1 MYQPSVG
8 GKVRSNKVVV
18 YLRVS
23 TEEQVDNY
31 SLDTQEEICRKEAE
45 RRGLEVVKV
54 FREEGRS
61 AKTIKDRP
69 TLIEMLEYCRKN
81 RREIG
86 GVIIYRLDRLSRQ
99 TADYLAIRKK
109 LAEAE
114 ISLISATEPTGN
126 TPTEKFIETMLAGF
140 AQMDNDVRSE
150 RTKNG
155 MRARFLSGLPG
166 GGAPLGYV
174 MQNGYATKDPE
185 KYDLVRH
192 GWEVMATGTKSLR
205 AMAEYLNSKGLRQ
218 QRKGGKEYLLRS
230 QTMSEIF
237 RNKFYC
243 GKIVSKKYGEEVQ
256 GQHTPM
262 ITEEMFYQVQAII
275 DGRNRNMPPGMSR
288 KNPDNP
294 DFPLRRIIKC
304 SRCGCAFTAAWSKG
318 KKKRYAYY
326 FCRNRCGKGISIPAE
341 TIHNEAQKM
350 LKNMS
355 LLPKTIT
362 LFNAYLRR
370 TYYQRSSSLQKKRER
385 ADEELK
391 KLYAL
396 RQGLVEKNLA
406 GVYTDDVFKEQNRI
420 IEEKIKI
427 VQIAKCDSI
436 IEKYNL
442 QAITEFVSDKFPD
455 LAKTVEEADPEPKK
469 TLLCSIFPSGMRWS
483 YPGYSNTPK
492 SPFFQ
497 AIQQLQNNNAVFGAP
512 GENRTPD
519 HDVRTVLLYPLS
531 YGGISPG
538 GQRNDTFRS
547 IR

>member
-1 MYQPSVG
+1 MNQSVMSG
-8 GKVRSNKVVV
+8 VKVGSNKVVV

-61 AKTIKDRP
+61 AKTIKGRP

-81 RREIG
+81 RRDIG

-109 LAEAE
+109 LSESE

-155 MRARFLSGLPG
+155 MRARFLSGLPS
-166 GGAPLGYV
+166 GGAPLGYI
-174 MQNGYATKDPE
+174 MQNGYATKDSE
-185 KYDLVRH
+185 KFELVRE
-192 GWEVMATGTKSLR
+192 GWELMATGTKSLKTV
-205 AMAEYLNSKGLRQ
+205 AEYLTSRGLRQ
-218 QRKGGKEYLLRS
+218 QRRGHKEFILRA
-230 QTMSEIF
+230 QTMSDVF

-243 GKIVSKKYGEEVQ
+243 GKVVSKKYGEEVQ

-262 ITEEMFYQVQAII
+262 ITEEMYYKVQAII
-275 DGRNRNMPPGMSR
+275 DGRNRNVSPPMAR
-288 KNPDNP
+288 RNPDNP
-294 DFPLRRIIKC
+294 DFPLRRLVKC
-304 SRCGCAFTAAWSKG
+304 SHCGCSFTAAWSKG
-318 KKKRYAYY
+318 KKKHYGYY
-326 FCRNRCGKGISIPAE
+326 FCRNRCGKGISIPVE
-341 TIHNEAQKM
+341 TVHGEARKM

-355 LLPKTIT
+355 LLSQTVT
-362 LFNAYLRR
+362 LFNAFLRR
-370 TYYQRSSSLQKKRER
+370 SYYQRTSSLQKKRER

-391 KLYAL
+391 KLYIL
-396 RQGLVEKNLA
+396 RQALVEKNLT
-406 GVYTDDVFKEQNRI
+406 GVYTDDVFKEQNRM

-427 VQIAKCDSI
+427 VHIAKSDSI

-442 QAITEFVSDKFPD
+442 KAITEFVAEKFPD
-455 LAKTVEEADPEPKK
+455 LSKTFEEAELEAKR
-469 TLLCSIFPSGMRWS
+469 TLLCSIFPSGMQWS
-483 YPGYSNTPK
+483 YPGYSNTQK
-492 SPFFQ
+492 SPFFS
-497 AIQQLQNNNAVFGAP
+497 AIQSLQNNNVDFGAAD
-512 GENRTPD
+512 R
-519 HDVRTVLLYPLS
+519 
-531 YGGISPG
+531 I
-538 GQRNDTFRS
+538 
-547 IR
+547 